1 AIVEDSSDAIT
12 TPVVKKILEDLNTL
26 HGGLKKGRKLVEVR
40 GYFYELPRSQA
51 QLQADDIKNSRL
63 EAIANHN
70 ESAAFFVKERHIEF
84 NELKRAFPSMEE
96 IRQVKFKQRNEP
108 PSHPAR
114 TIKEHHPHR
123 QNEGEGQVQDL
134 RDTIAALRATS
145 FIDIG
150 SALLVPDVSTL
161 HLFKK

>member
-1 AIVEDSSDAIT
+1 M
-12 TPVVKKILEDLNTL
+12 VKKILEDLNTS

-70 ESAAFFVKERHIEF
+70 ESAAFFEKERHIEF

-96 IRQVKFKQRNEP
+96 IHQVKFKQRSEP
-108 PSHPAR
+108 PSRPAR
-114 TIKEHHPHR
+114 IIEEHQPHR
-123 QNEGEGQVQDL
+123 QNEEGEDQVQDL

-150 SALLVPDVSTL
+150 SALLVP
-161 HLFKK
+161 